1 MVLSPNYLSTVL
13 QEIRHALRLLI
24 KNPLFTLVGIL
35 TLALGI
41 GATTA
46 VFTLVNALLIKPL
59 PYEDPA
65 RLVLLF
71 EHFKD
76 QHLDAIPV
84 SPPEFLEYKAQ
95 VRSFDKLAAFNTA
108 TYNLAE
114 GDTPERVFG
123 ATVSADLFPLLGV
136 QPIRGRIFRPEECA
150 VGRDDVVVISERL
163 WRRKFDRD
171 PRVLG
176 SKLIA
181 DGRPLTVVGIMP
193 AGFEFPLPLF
203 NITGAQFGEQAD
215 IWQPLGF
222 TDAEMKR
229 RGSRSYGV
237 IGHLAPRVLPQ
248 QAQAELD
255 SVVKEMRARFKDNYP
270 QTESFGATVYPLKEQ
285 VIGGM
290 KPLLLILLGAVG
302 LVLLIACA
310 NLATMLLARATARER
325 EMAIRVA
332 VGASRARLLRQGL
345 TESIVLAIFG
355 AGVGVLF
362 AIWAID
368 LVKSMGTQTI
378 PRLSEVHIDASVLLA
393 TLAIAIGTGLIFGL
407 VPGLASGKPD
417 LTESLKEGGR
427 GSTSGRRHNR
437 LRNALVIA
445 EVALALVLL
454 TGAGLLL
461 KSFVKLE
468 NVNPGFN
475 PQKVLTAEI
484 SLPALRYPDKK
495 AQVNFFTE
503 LERRIANLP
512 GVKTAGMTII
522 LPMSGI
528 NSDSSFDIEGRP
540 SDDAHPGPDE
550 EIRLVSADYFR
561 TLEIPLLQG
570 RFFTNA
576 DNLDARPVV
585 IINHALAERYWPS
598 EVPLGKRMQ
607 LPTREGP
614 VWATIVGIVG
624 DLHHRGLDQPVKP
637 EFYVPLTQAPY
648 PAVILATRSSQD
660 PSGLTSAIRREVQA
674 IDPTLPIAHVRTLE
688 QVIAD
693 SIAPRRLSVA
703 LLTVFAGV
711 ALVLAS
717 VGIYGVMSFL
727 VVQRTHEI
735 GVRMALGAQRSDV
748 LRLVIAHA
756 GALIGAGTALGL
768 IVAFLS
774 TSALRSALYEVSALD
789 LPTFLFVTFTLA
801 LVALVASYIPARRA
815 TRADPMIALGRG

>member
-1 MVLSPNYLSTVL
+1 ML
-13 QEIRHALRLLI
+13 QEIRHAFRLLV
-24 KNPLFTLVGIL
+24 KNPLFTLVGVL

-76 QHLDAIPV
+76 QHLDTIPV
-84 SPPEFLEYKAQ
+84 SPPEFLEYKTQ
-95 VRSFDKLAAFNTA
+95 LKSFDKLAAFDTA
-108 TYNLAE
+108 TFNLSE
-114 GDTPERVFG
+114 GELPERVFG
-123 ATVSADLFPLLGV
+123 AKVSADLFPLLGV
-136 QPIRGRIFRPEECA
+136 EPIRGRTFRSEENA
-150 VGRDDVVVISERL
+150 VARDDVIVISERL

-176 SKLIA
+176 SKLMA
-181 DGRPLTVVGIMP
+181 DGRPFTIVGIMP
-193 AGFEFPLPLF
+193 ASFEFPLPLF

-222 TDAEMKR
+222 TDEEMKS

-237 IGHLAPRVLPQ
+237 IGHLAPNVSAR

-255 SVVKEMRARFKDNYP
+255 TVVREMRPRFKDNYP
-270 QTESFGATVYPLKEQ
+270 QTESFGATIYPLKEQ

-290 KPLLLILLGAVG
+290 KPLLLILLGAVA

-332 VGASRARLLRQGL
+332 VGASRGRLLRQAL
-345 TESIVLAIFG
+345 TESVILAIFG
-355 AGVGVLF
+355 AAIGVLF
-362 AIWAID
+362 AIWAVD
-368 LVKSMGTQTI
+368 LVKSIGTQTI
-378 PRLSEVHIDASVLLA
+378 PRLSEVHIDGTVLLA
-393 TLAIAIGTGLIFGL
+393 TVAIAVGTGLVFGL

-417 LTESLKEGGR
+417 LTEALKEGGR

-461 KSFVKLE
+461 KSFVRLQ

-475 PQKVLTAEI
+475 PKNVLTAEI

-495 AQVNFFTE
+495 SQVNFLTE
-503 LERRIANLP
+503 LDRRVASLP
-512 GVKTAGMTII
+512 GVKNVGLTII

-528 NSDSSFDIEGRP
+528 NSDSSFDIEGRT

-550 EIRLVSADYFR
+550 EIRLVSANYFR
-561 TLEIPLLQG
+561 TLEMPLLRG

-576 DNLDARPVV
+576 DNLDAPPVV
-585 IINHALAERYWPS
+585 IINHALAKRYWPN
-598 EVPLGKRMQ
+598 ENALGKRMQ

-624 DLHHRGLDQPVKP
+624 DMHHRGLDQPVKP

-648 PAVILATRSSQD
+648 PAVILAVRSTQD
-660 PSGLTSAIRREVQA
+660 PTSLTSAIRREVQT
-674 IDPTLPIAHVRTLE
+674 IDPTLPIAHVRALE

-693 SIAPRRLSVA
+693 SIAPRRLSVS
-703 LLTVFAGV
+703 LLTVFAGI

-748 LRLVIAHA
+748 LRLIIAHA
-756 GALIGAGTALGL
+756 GALIGAGTVLGL
-768 IVAFLS
+768 IVALLS
-774 TSALRSALYEVSALD
+774 TSALRSVLYEVGALD
-789 LPTFLFVTFTLA
+789 LSTFVFVTLTLT
-801 LVALVASYIPARRA
+801 LVALVASYFPARRA

>member
-1 MVLSPNYLSTVL
+1 ML
-13 QEIRHALRLLI
+13 QDLRHALRLLF
-24 KNPLFTLVGIL
+24 KNPLFALVGIL

-59 PYEDPA
+59 PYVDPA

-76 QHLDAIPV
+76 QHLDTIPV

-95 VRSFDKLAAFNTA
+95 LKSFDKLAAFNTT
-108 TYNLAE
+108 TYNLTE
-114 GDTPERVFG
+114 GDLPERIFG

-136 QPIRGRIFRPEECA
+136 QPIRGRTFRPEENA
-150 VGRDDVVVISERL
+150 VGRDDVIVISERL

-176 SKLIA
+176 SKLMA
-181 DGRPLTVVGIMP
+181 DGKAFTVVGIMP
-193 AGFEFPLPLF
+193 ASFEFPLPLF
-203 NITGAQFGEQAD
+203 NVTGAQFGEQAD

-222 TDAEMKR
+222 TDQEMKR

-237 IGHLAPRVLPQ
+237 IGRLAPGVSAQ
-248 QAQAELD
+248 QAQAELET
-255 SVVKEMRARFKDNYP
+255 VVRSMRQRFKDNYP
-270 QTESFGATVYPLKEQ
+270 QTDSFGATLYPLKEQ
-285 VIGGM
+285 VVGGM
-290 KPLLLILLGAVG
+290 KPLLLILSGAVA

-310 NLATMLLARATARER
+310 NLATMLLARASTRER
-325 EMAIRVA
+325 ERAIRVA
-332 VGASRARLLRQGL
+332 VGASRGRLLRLSL
-345 TESIVLAIFG
+345 TESVLLAMLG
-355 AGVGVLF
+355 AAAGTLF

-368 LVKSMGTQTI
+368 LVKSIGAHTI
-378 PRLSEVHIDASVLLA
+378 PRLGEVHLDSTVLLV
-393 TLAIAIGTGLIFGL
+393 TLLIAVVTGIAFGI
-407 VPGLASGKPD
+407 VPGLASGKLD
-417 LTESLKEGGR
+417 LAESLKEGGR

-437 LRNALVIA
+437 LRNALVIV

-461 KSFVKLE
+461 KSFVRLG

-475 PQKVLTAEI
+475 PDNVLTAEL
-484 SLPALRYPDKK
+484 SLPALRYPDKQ
-495 AQVNFFTE
+495 AQVNFLSE
-503 LERRIANLP
+503 LERRVANLP
-512 GVKTAGMTII
+512 GVTHAGFTNI

-528 NSDSSFDIEGRP
+528 TSDSSFNIEGRIT
-540 SDDAHPGPDE
+540 DDTHPGPDE

-561 TLEIPLLQG
+561 TLEIPLVKG
-570 RFFTNA
+570 RFFTQA
-576 DNLDARPVV
+576 DKLDSPPVV
-585 IINHALAERYWPS
+585 MINRALAERYWPN
-598 EVPLGKRMQ
+598 EEALGIRMQ

-637 EFYVPLTQAPY
+637 EFYVPLGQEPY
-648 PAVILATRSSQD
+648 PSVILAVHSNLD
-660 PSGLTSAIRREVQA
+660 PTSLTSAIRREVQA

-693 SIAPRRLSVA
+693 SIAPQRLSVV
-703 LLTVFAGV
+703 LLTVFAGL

-717 VGIYGVMSFL
+717 IGIYGVMSFL

-735 GVRMALGAQRSDV
+735 GVRMALGAQRGDV
-748 LRLVIAHA
+748 LRLVISQA
-756 GALIGAGTALGL
+756 GVLIGAGTVIGL
-768 IVAFLS
+768 IVALLS
-774 TSALRSALYEVSALD
+774 SSVLRSVLYATSALD
-789 LPTFLFVTFTLA
+789 LSTFFIVTLTLA
-801 LVALVASYIPARRA
+801 FVAFLASYIPARRA

>member
-1 MVLSPNYLSTVL
+1 ML
-13 QEIRHALRLLI
+13 QEIRHALRLLV

-41 GATTA
+41 GATAA
-46 VFTLVNALLIKPL
+46 VFTLVNALLIRPL
-59 PYEDPA
+59 PYQDPA
-65 RLVLLF
+65 RLVLVF

-84 SPPEFLEYKAQ
+84 SPPEFLEYKKS
-95 VRSFDKLAAFNTA
+95 VRSFEKLAAFNTT
-108 TYNLAE
+108 TYNLTD
-114 GDTPERVFG
+114 GDVPERISG
-123 ATVSADLFPLLGV
+123 AVVSADLFPLLGV
-136 QPIRGRIFRPEECA
+136 EPIRGRTFRPEENA
-150 VGRDDVVVISERL
+150 AGRDDVVLISERL

-176 SKLIA
+176 RKLTA
-181 DGRPLTVVGIMP
+181 DGRPFTVVGIMP
-193 AGFEFPLPLF
+193 ASFEFPLPLF
-203 NITGAQFGEQAD
+203 NVTGGNFGERVD

-222 TDAEMKR
+222 KDDELKR
-229 RGSRSYGV
+229 RGSRSYGL
-237 IGHLAPRVLPQ
+237 IGRLAEGASAP
-248 QAQAELD
+248 QAQAEIET
-255 SVVKEMRARFKDNYP
+255 VVRGMRARYPNNYP
-270 QTESFGATVYPLKEQ
+270 QNESFGASLYPLKEQ
-285 VIGGM
+285 VVGGM
-290 KPLLLILLGAVG
+290 KPLLLILLGAVA

-332 VGASRARLLRQGL
+332 VGASRGRLLRQSL
-345 TESIVLAIFG
+345 TESIVLAVLG
-355 AGVGVLF
+355 GAAGVLL
-362 AIWAID
+362 AIWGVD
-368 LVKSMGTQTI
+368 LVKSIGAQTI
-378 PRLSEVHIDASVLLA
+378 PRLSEVSVDTTVLLV
-393 TLAIAIGTGLIFGL
+393 TLAVAVGTGLLFGL

-461 KSFVKLE
+461 KSFVRLQ
-468 NVNPGFN
+468 NVPPGFN
-475 PQKVLTAEI
+475 PKNVLTAEI
-484 SLPALRYPDKK
+484 SLPALRYPNKES
-495 AQVNFFTE
+495 QINFFNE
-503 LERRIANLP
+503 LERRVANLP
-512 GVKTAGMTII
+512 GVSQAGLTVI

-550 EIRLVSADYFR
+550 EWRIVSPDYFR
-561 TLEIPLLQG
+561 TLEILLLQG

-576 DNLDARPVV
+576 DKLEAPPVV
-585 IINHALAERYWPS
+585 IINQALATRYWPN
-598 EVPLGKRMQ
+598 EIPLGKRLQ
-607 LPTREGP
+607 LPTADGP
-614 VWATIVGIVG
+614 AWATIVGIVG
-624 DLHHRGLDQPVKP
+624 DLRHRGLDQPLKP
-637 EFYVPLTQAPY
+637 EFYVPFAQQPY
-648 PAVILATRSSQD
+648 SALILAVRSTQD
-660 PSGLTSAIRREVQA
+660 PTSLTTAIRTSVQA
-674 IDPTLPIAHVRTLE
+674 VDPTLPVAHVRTLE

-693 SIAPRRLSVA
+693 SIAPRRLSVV
-703 LLTVFAGV
+703 LLAVFAGI

-756 GALIGAGTALGL
+756 GTLVAAGTVLGL
-768 IVAFLS
+768 VVALLS
-774 TSALRSALYEVSALD
+774 TSVLRSVLYEVSALD
-789 LPTFLFVTFTLA
+789 LPIFVFVTLILA
-801 LVALVASYIPARRA
+801 AVALLASYIPARRA

>member
-1 MVLSPNYLSTVL
+1 ML
-13 QEIRHALRLLI
+13 QEIRHSLRLLV

-71 EHFKD
+71 EHFTD
-76 QHLDAIPV
+76 QHLDTIPV
-84 SPPEFLEYKAQ
+84 SPPEFLEYKTQ
-95 VRSFDKLAAFNTA
+95 LKSFDKLAAFDT
-108 TYNLAE
+108 TTFNLSE
-114 GDTPERVFG
+114 GELPERIFG
-123 ATVSADLFPLLGV
+123 ARVSADLFSLLGV
-136 QPIRGRIFRPEECA
+136 QPIRGRTFRAEENA
-150 VGRDDVVVISERL
+150 VGRDDVIVISERL

-176 SKLIA
+176 SKLLA
-181 DGRPLTVVGIMP
+181 DGRAFTIVGIMP
-193 AGFEFPLPLF
+193 ATFEFPLPLF
-203 NITGAQFGEQAD
+203 NVTGAQFGEQAD
-215 IWQPLGF
+215 MWQPLGF
-222 TDAEMKR
+222 TDQEMKR

-237 IGHLAPRVLPQ
+237 IGRLAPGVSPA
-248 QAQAELD
+248 QAQAELET
-255 SVVKEMRARFKDNYP
+255 VVSAMRARFKDNYP
-270 QTESFGATVYPLKEQ
+270 QTDSFGARIYPLKEQ

-310 NLATMLLARATARER
+310 NLATMMLARATARER

-332 VGASRARLLRQGL
+332 VGASRGRLLRLAL
-345 TESIVLAIFG
+345 TESVVLAIFG

-368 LVKSMGTQTI
+368 LVKSIGIQTI
-378 PRLSEVHIDASVLLA
+378 PRLSEVHIDSTVLLV
-393 TLAIAIGTGLIFGL
+393 TLAIAIGTGLLFGL
-407 VPGLASGKPD
+407 VPGLSSGRPD
-417 LTESLKEGGR
+417 LTEALKEGGR

-437 LRNALVIA
+437 LRNILVVA

-461 KSFVKLE
+461 KSFVRLG

-475 PQKVLTAEI
+475 PQNVLTAEL
-484 SLPALRYPDKK
+484 SLPKLRYPDKK
-495 AQVNFFTE
+495 TQVNFFTE
-503 LERRIANLP
+503 LERRLSSLA
-512 GVKTAGMTII
+512 GVKNAGLTII

-528 NSDSSFDIEGRP
+528 NSDSSFDIEGRVV
-540 SDDAHPGPDE
+540 DDTHPGPDE
-550 EIRLVSADYFR
+550 EIRLVSANYFR
-561 TLEIPLLQG
+561 TLEIPLLRG
-570 RFFTNA
+570 RFFADT
-576 DNLDARPVV
+576 DNLEAPPIV
-585 IINHALAERYWPS
+585 IINHALAERYWPNDNA
-598 EVPLGKRMQ
+598 LGKRMQ

-624 DLHHRGLDQPVKP
+624 DMHHRGLDQPVKP
-637 EFYVPLTQAPY
+637 EFYVPLNQAPY
-648 PAVILATRSSQD
+648 PSVILALRSTQD
-660 PSGLTSAIRREVQA
+660 PTSLTGAIRREVQA

-688 QVIAD
+688 QVVAD
-693 SIAPRRLSVA
+693 SIAPRRLSVS
-703 LLTVFAGV
+703 LLTAFAGI

-748 LRLVIAHA
+748 LRLIIAHA
-756 GALIGAGTALGL
+756 GALIGAGTLLGL
-768 IVAFLS
+768 IVALLS
-774 TSALRSALYEVSALD
+774 TSALRSVLYEVNALD
-789 LPTFLFVTFTLA
+789 LSTFLFVSLTLA
-801 LVALVASYIPARRA
+801 IVALVASYIPARRA

>member
-1 MVLSPNYLSTVL
+1 ML
-13 QEIRHALRLLI
+13 QEIRYALRLLI

-76 QHLDAIPV
+76 QHLDTIPV
-84 SPPEFLEYKAQ
+84 SPPEFLEYKSQ
-95 VRSFDKLAAFNTA
+95 LRSFDKLAAFDTA
-108 TYNLAE
+108 TFNLSE
-114 GDTPERVFG
+114 GELPERVFG
-123 ATVSADLFPLLGV
+123 AKVSADLFPLLGI
-136 QPIRGRIFRPEECA
+136 QPIRGRTFRADENA

-176 SKLIA
+176 SKLTA
-181 DGRPLTVVGIMP
+181 DGRAFTVVGIMP
-193 AGFEFPLPLF
+193 SSFEFPLPLF
-203 NITGAQFGEQAD
+203 NITGAQFGERAD

-222 TDAEMKR
+222 TDQEMKR

-237 IGHLAPRVLPQ
+237 IGRLAPGISPQ
-248 QAQAELD
+248 QAQAELET
-255 SVVKEMRARFKDNYP
+255 VVSGMRARFKDNYP
-270 QTESFGATVYPLKEQ
+270 QTDSFGATIYPLKEQ

-290 KPLLLILLGAVG
+290 KPLLLILLGAVA

-332 VGASRARLLRQGL
+332 VGASRVRLLRMAL
-345 TESIVLAIFG
+345 TESVILAIFG
-355 AGVGVLF
+355 AGIGVLF

-368 LVKSMGTQTI
+368 LVKSISTQTI
-378 PRLSEVHIDASVLLA
+378 PRLGEVQIDGTVLLV
-393 TLAIAIGTGLIFGL
+393 TLAIAIGTGFIFGL
-407 VPGLASGKPD
+407 APGLASGKAD

-461 KSFVKLE
+461 KSFVRLQ

-475 PQKVLTAEI
+475 PRNVLIAEI
-484 SLPALRYPDKK
+484 SLPALRYPDKA
-495 AQVNFFTE
+495 AQTNFFAE
-503 LERRIANLP
+503 LDRRVASLP
-512 GVKTAGMTII
+512 GVSHAGLTII

-528 NSDSSFDIEGRP
+528 NSDSSFMIDGRP
-540 SDDAHPGPDE
+540 VDDAHPGPDE
-550 EIRLVSADYFR
+550 EIRLVSPDYFR
-561 TLEIPLLQG
+561 TLEMPLLKG
-570 RFFTNA
+570 RFFNSA
-576 DNLDARPVV
+576 DKFDAPPVV
-585 IINHALAERYWPS
+585 IINRALAQRYWPK
-598 EVPLGKRMQ
+598 EEALGKRMQ

-614 VWATIVGIVG
+614 VWANIVGIVG

-637 EFYVPLTQAPY
+637 EFYVPLLQAPY
-648 PAVILATRSSQD
+648 PSVILAVRSSQD
-660 PSGLTSAIRREVQA
+660 ATSLTSALRSTVQS

-693 SIAPRRLSVA
+693 SVAPRQLSVV
-703 LLTVFAGV
+703 LLSVFAAV
-711 ALVLAS
+711 ALILAS

-727 VVQRTHEI
+727 VMQRTHEI

-748 LRLVIAHA
+748 LRLVILHA
-756 GALIGAGTALGL
+756 GALIGAGTILGL
-768 IVAFLS
+768 IVALLS
-774 TSALRSALYEVSALD
+774 TSVLRSVLYEVSTLD
-789 LPTFLFVTFTLA
+789 APTFLFVTLA
-801 LVALVASYIPARRA
+801 LAFVALIASYIPARRA
-815 TRADPMIALGRG
+815 TRADPMLALGRG

>member
-1 MVLSPNYLSTVL
+1 MV
-13 QEIRHALRLLI
+13 QEIRHALRLLV

-59 PYEDPA
+59 PYEDPT

-71 EHFKD
+71 EHFTA

-84 SPPEFLEYKAQ
+84 SPPEFLEYKTQ
-95 VRSFDKLAAFNTA
+95 LKSFDKLAAFNTA
-108 TYNLAE
+108 TFNLSE
-114 GDTPERVFG
+114 GELPERVFG

-136 QPIRGRIFRPEECA
+136 EPIRGRIFRPEECA
-150 VGRDDVVVISERL
+150 VGRDDVILISERL

-176 SKLIA
+176 SKLMA
-181 DGRPLTVVGIMP
+181 DGRAYTVVGIMP
-193 AGFEFPLPLF
+193 ASFEFPLPLF

-222 TDAEMKR
+222 TDAEMKQ

-237 IGHLAPRVLPQ
+237 IGRLAPGVSSQ
-248 QAQAELD
+248 QAQAQLET
-255 SVVKEMRARFKDNYP
+255 VVRGMRTQFKDNYP
-270 QTESFGATVYPLKEQ
+270 QTESFGATIYPLKEQ

-290 KPLLLILLGAVG
+290 KPLLLILLGAVA

-332 VGASRARLLRQGL
+332 VGASRARLLRMAL
-345 TESIVLAIFG
+345 TESVVLAIFG
-355 AGVGVLF
+355 AGVGILF

-368 LVKSMGTQTI
+368 LVKSLGTQTI
-378 PRLSEVHIDASVLLA
+378 PRLGEVQIDGTVLLV
-393 TLAIAIGTGLIFGL
+393 TLAVAIGTGLIFGL
-407 VPGLASGKPD
+407 VPGLTSGKSD

-461 KSFVKLE
+461 KSFVRLQ

-475 PQKVLTAEI
+475 PENVLTAEI
-484 SLPALRYPDKK
+484 SLPALRYPDRES
-495 AQVNFFTE
+495 QVNFFAE
-503 LERRIANLP
+503 LERRVAGLP
-512 GVKTAGMTII
+512 GVTHAGCTII

-528 NSDSSFDIEGRP
+528 NSDSSFDIEGRI
-540 SDDAHPGPDE
+540 SDDTHPGPDE
-550 EIRLVSADYFR
+550 EIRLVSSDYFR
-561 TLEIPLLQG
+561 TLEMPLLKG
-570 RFFTNA
+570 RFFTKE
-576 DNLDARPVV
+576 DKLDAPPVV
-585 IINHALAERYWPS
+585 IINQALAKRYWLN
-598 EVPLGKRMQ
+598 EEAIGKRMQ

-637 EFYVPLTQAPY
+637 EFYVPLAQIPY
-648 PAVILATRSSQD
+648 PSVVLALRSPQD
-660 PSGLTSAIRREVQA
+660 AISLTSALRSTVQT

-693 SIAPRRLSVA
+693 SVAPRRLSVV
-703 LLTVFAGV
+703 LLAVFAGV

-756 GALIGAGTALGL
+756 GALIGAGTIFGL
-768 IVAFLS
+768 IVALFS
-774 TSALRSALYEVSALD
+774 TSILRSVLFQVSALD
-789 LPTFLFVTFTLA
+789 VPTFLFVTLTLA
-801 LVALVASYIPARRA
+801 LVALIASYIPARRA